1 MIKKAM
7 KAAKVAAPT
16 PKKRC
21 ELYHKRVT
29 KSKRAKY
36 CGCCFK
42 KVAVSSGARGG
53 RPVVSSAPAVS
64 NAPEAGHAAA
74 VSGDGEVAADA
85 EGAAP
90 PVCSQR
96 KRRRGK
102 QPAKETCACIL
113 VCMLIAT
120 E

>member
-1 MIKKAM
+1 MPAKAT
-7 KAAKVAAPT
+7 KAESNEGSEGSSTNAN
-16 PKKRC
+16 
-21 ELYHKRVT
+21 
-29 KSKRAKY
+29 SKRAKY
-36 CGCCFK
+36 CGCRFK
-42 KVAVSSGARGG
+42 KAAVSSGVGAAGD
-53 RPVVSSAPAVS
+53 PVVSSAPAVS
-64 NAPEAGHAAA
+64 NAPEAVHAAA

-85 EGAAP
+85 EGAVP

-102 QPAKETCACIL
+102 QPAKETCACIV